1 MIGQCSME
9 QVKLLITM
17 TVIVIIEIS
26 AHCQRALSMRRSR
39 HPMHLLNSEKRGSDP
54 LHV

>member
-1 MIGQCSME
+1 MIGQCSTE

-17 TVIVIIEIS
+17 TVVVIEIS
-26 AHCQRALSMRRSR
+26 AHCQRALSMRGSR